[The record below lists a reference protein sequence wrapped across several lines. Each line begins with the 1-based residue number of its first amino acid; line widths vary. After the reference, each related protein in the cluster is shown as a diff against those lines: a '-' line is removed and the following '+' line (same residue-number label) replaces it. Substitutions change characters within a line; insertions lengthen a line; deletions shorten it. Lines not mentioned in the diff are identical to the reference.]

1 MRRLVSFL
9 VLMILVI
16 KPIVDNDPKNF
27 IATLAGNKVSK
38 NIILQGLCDQLP
50 VCRLRHYLGFQIKNL
65 KVK

>member
-16 KPIVDNDPKNF
+16 KPIIDNDTKNF

-38 NIILQGLCDQLP
+38 NIILQGLCD
-50 VCRLRHYLGFQIKNL
+50 
-65 KVK
+65 